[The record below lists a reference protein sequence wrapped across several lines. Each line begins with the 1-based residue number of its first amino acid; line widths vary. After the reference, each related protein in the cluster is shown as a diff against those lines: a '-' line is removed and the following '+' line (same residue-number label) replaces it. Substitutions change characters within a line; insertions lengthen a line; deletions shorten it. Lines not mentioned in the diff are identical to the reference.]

1 MTSCA
6 HPRPKR
12 KPQIG
17 LITELGKRSSIAKQL
32 QQPLESIQQ
41 IAFRMKVVGLLGA
54 VSTSLMSGETTE
66 EIVTESGV
74 GANSA
79 AVANPS
85 LVKNLVNLLN
95 TKIV

>member
-1 MTSCA
+1 
-6 HPRPKR
+6 
-12 KPQIG
+12 
-17 LITELGKRSSIAKQL
+17 
-32 QQPLESIQQ
+32 
-41 IAFRMKVVGLLGA
+41 MKVVGLLGS

-66 EIVTESGV
+66 ETVTESGV